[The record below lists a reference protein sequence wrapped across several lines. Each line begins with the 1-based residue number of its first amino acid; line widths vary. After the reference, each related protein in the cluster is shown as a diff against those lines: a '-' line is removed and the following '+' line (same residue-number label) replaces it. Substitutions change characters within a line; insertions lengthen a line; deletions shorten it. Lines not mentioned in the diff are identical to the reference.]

1 MDFLSVGNSSII
13 KPRDVVKACLAG
25 KGATERALA
34 LDTIAIITFTRRDL
48 FALVEE
54 MRARRVKAWTGRNNR
69 LYRGR
74 AGEVGCTVTQS
85 RCGAPNA
92 VILLEEL
99 AAFGMKK
106 AVFLGYCGSTRETI
120 GIGGVIL
127 PTQSIRE
134 EGTSYH
140 YLAKGESCHADED
153 IQGILRNG
161 LLENGIEPSMGMC
174 WTTDAFYRETFEKV
188 RRYRSKGVLGVDM
201 ETSAVFCLGRVR
213 GIRVGSAMVVTDV
226 FSESSWEGGFFSEK
240 VETTMRT
247 VCQSIVKQIENLG
260 NL

>member
-1 MDFLSVGNSSII
+1 MNFLSVDNSSVI
-13 KPRDVVKACLAG
+13 KPQDVVKACLAA
-25 KGATERALA
+25 KGAAEKALS
-34 LDTIAIITFTRRDL
+34 LDDVAIITFSRRDL
-48 FALVEE
+48 FTLVEE
-54 MRARRVKAWTGRNNR
+54 MSARKVKAWTGRNNR

-74 AGEVGCTVTQS
+74 TGGVGCTITQS

-99 AAFGMKK
+99 AAFGVKK
-106 AVFLGYCGSTRETI
+106 AIFLGYCGSIRKTI

-140 YLAKGESCHADED
+140 YLAEDETCYADKD
-153 IQGILRNG
+153 IQGIIRDG
-161 LLENGIEPSMGMC
+161 LLENGIEVSMGIC
-174 WTTDAFYRETFEKV
+174 WTTDALYRETFEKM

-201 ETSAVFCLGRVR
+201 EGSAVFCLGMVR
-213 GIRVGSAMVVTDV
+213 DIRVGSAMVVTDV
-226 FSESSWEGGFFSEK
+226 CSESSWEGGFASEK
-240 VETTMRT
+240 VETTMRR
-247 VCQSIVKQIENLG
+247 VCQSIVKQIENVG